1 MTKIASWFLFAFS
14 LLSLPCA
21 NAETFSAQVIGVSD
35 GDTITVLRDQNPIKI
50 RLAEIDCPEK
60 SQAFGQSARSH
71 TADLVF
77 GKAVLVSTLSKDK
90 YGRLIANVSVDGK
103 NLSEELVSSGYAWC
117 YRKYSKNND
126 LLQEEADAKS
136 ARRGLWTDPQPT
148 PPWEYRRH

>member
-1 MTKIASWFLFAFS
+1 MTKIASLFLFAFT
-14 LLSLPCA
+14 LLSCACA
-21 NAETFSAQVIGVSD
+21 NAETFSARVIRVSD

-60 SQAFGQSARSH
+60 SQAFGQSARAH

-77 GKAVLVSTLSKDK
+77 GKTVLVSTLSKDR
-90 YGRLIANVSVDGK
+90 YGRFVANVSLAGK

-117 YRKYSKNND
+117 YRKYSKNSE
-126 LLQEEADAKS
+126 LLQEESDAKS
-136 ARRGLWTDPQPT
+136 ARRGLWAEPQPT